1 MMSCIIFQVSFSNL
15 EKLILHDLPKLREIW
30 HHQLPLVSFYNLQIL
45 KVYNCPGLLNL
56 IPSHLIQ
63 SLDNLKEMVVDNCEV
78 LKHVFDF
85 QGLDGNIRILPRLES
100 LRLEA
105 LPKLRRVV
113 CNEDDDK
120 NDSVRCRFS
129 SSTAF
134 HNLKFL
140 SITNCGNQVED
151 EGHINTPMEDVVL
164 FDGKVNFLP
173 YFYFY
178 FSLYYFGKYWKR
190 YSIKIIKNYENIIL
204 IFNNR
209 FIKLI

>member
-1 MMSCIIFQVSFSNL
+1 MMSCIIFQVSFPNL

-140 SITNCGNQVED
+140 SIANCGNKVED

-173 YFYFY
+173 YFFIFPYTI
-178 FSLYYFGKYWKR
+178 LG
-190 YSIKIIKNYENIIL
+190 NIEKDIPL
-204 IFNNR
+204 
-209 FIKLI
+209 K